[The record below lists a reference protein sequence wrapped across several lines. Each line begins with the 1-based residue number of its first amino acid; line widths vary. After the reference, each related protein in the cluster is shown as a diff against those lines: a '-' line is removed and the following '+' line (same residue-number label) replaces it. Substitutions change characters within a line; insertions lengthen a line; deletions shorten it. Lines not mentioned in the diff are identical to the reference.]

1 LLAGRFALTACCI
14 AMRATD
20 MPGLM
25 SHLQCYQI
33 GIIIRHED
41 HCYIDT
47 SSFLGQI
54 SGFGNP
60 PQSLVRAG
68 QYDKIDVLTV

>member
-1 LLAGRFALTACCI
+1 LTACCI

-20 MPGLM
+20 MPSLM
-25 SHLQCYQI
+25 SHLHCYQI

-41 HCYIDT
+41 HCCIDT
-47 SSFLGQI
+47 SNFLGQI
-54 SGFGNP
+54 SGFGNS